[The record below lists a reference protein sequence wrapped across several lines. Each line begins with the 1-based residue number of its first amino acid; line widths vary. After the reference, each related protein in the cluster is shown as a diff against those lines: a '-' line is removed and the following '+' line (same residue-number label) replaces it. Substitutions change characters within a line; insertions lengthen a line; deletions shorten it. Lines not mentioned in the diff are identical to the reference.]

1 MWWDSS
7 HLSKVDFSQDLNI
20 NALGN
25 ALGAVSFSI
34 YDSVRMRVLK
44 LPPPPPFQPC
54 QVHVYDKPTFSRMN
68 MTDPIF
74 LVRYMYMNSPFSF
87 HNCLN
92 AHIFAQILN

>member
-25 ALGAVSFSI
+25 ALGGVSFSI

-44 LPPPPPFQPC
+44 L
-54 QVHVYDKPTFSRMN
+54 R
-68 MTDPIF
+68 
-74 LVRYMYMNSPFSF
+74 PFSAMPGT
-87 HNCLN
+87 C
-92 AHIFAQILN
+92 IR